1 MYFSVSFHNP
11 SNIPGQGVL
20 IIREPLV
27 SGSTSLPVSSTTS
40 ISNPGIGNVAEPGF
54 NGIVS
59 IPGKGL
65 INIPPVSVCHH
76 VSIIGHFFFPIT
88 LKYHF
93 QTSGLIGS
101 PTVPS
106 KRKVERL
113 NEFGISSPNFINIRS
128 AVGVV

>member
-1 MYFSVSFHNP
+1 MYFSSSPHNVK
-11 SNIPGQGVL
+11 SIPGQGL
-20 IIREPLV
+20 RITKYPLV
-27 SGSTSLPVSSTTS
+27 FALTSFPSSSTTA
-40 ISNPGIGNVAEPGF
+40 ISTPGIGRVAEPGF

-59 IPGKGL
+59 NPGNGD
-65 INIPPVSVCHH
+65 NIMPPVSVCHH
-76 VSIIGHFFFPIT
+76 VSMIGHFSFPIV

-106 KRKVERL
+106 KRNVERSYEL
-113 NEFGISSPNFINIRS
+113 GMSSPNRINILK